1 MKKVNNKKKV
11 TVIALSVVS
20 LIAGI
25 YFLQN
30 RNSNGME
37 NTSQVT
43 KNADVGVSAKQRAED
58 AEQREEEYKK
68 QIEQLQQKMLEMQK
82 AQSKR

>member
-1 MKKVNNKKKV
+1 
-11 TVIALSVVS
+11 
-20 LIAGI
+20 
-25 YFLQN
+25 
-30 RNSNGME
+30 ME